1 MAKPNTRAT
10 LQEYCLRALGSPVI
24 EVNVDDDQIEDRT
37 DDALQFYQEYHS
49 DGVIREY
56 IKHQLTKADID
67 NNYITL
73 NDSVTSVVRM
83 LKINA
88 TTGSTLFDMGYHMRQ
103 NDIFLL
109 QGLSTQMQ
117 EYEMSQQKLSLVD
130 HRLNSEEHI
139 RFSRHM
145 NRIHMD
151 EGYGG
156 LIGGEC
162 SIAAHT
168 DKTACENAGG
178 TWTEGEY
185 IVLEVYSIIDPTTYT
200 DIYNDHFLKKY
211 LTALIKRQWGANM
224 MKFEGFQLPGGITLN
239 GRQMFDDAIEEIK
252 ELEEECRLAWMTPD
266 NFIMG

>member
-10 LQEYCLRALGSPVI
+10 LQEYCLRSLGSPVI

-56 IKHQLTKADID
+56 IKHELTAADIT

-88 TTGSTLFDMGYHMRQ
+88 TAGSSLFDMGYHMRQ

-130 HRLNSEEHI
+130 HRLNSQEHI

-156 LIGGEC
+156 LVAGEF
-162 SIAAHT
+162 
-168 DKTACENAGG
+168 
-178 TWTEGEY
+178 
-185 IVLEVYSIIDPTTYT
+185 IVLEVYSIIDPSTYT
-200 DIYNDHFLKKY
+200 DVFNDHFLKKY